1 MTLRHQRK
9 LRRSLFG
16 GLFAVVLVLGLTANS
31 FAQTPTPVRRATATP
46 TAAPLV
52 CRNSTSIAVGRS
64 VNGQITTTTPSVCYK
79 FQGRKGDTIT
89 LAMKKTKGTTTFH
102 PKLELSGPGNLR
114 VTDDPVRQDAKIS
127 RTLSS
132 DGVYTIVA
140 SSSKN
145 QGIGSYTLTLTK
157 Q

>member
-1 MTLRHQRK
+1 MTLKHQRR
-9 LRRSLFG
+9 LRKSLFG
-16 GLFAVVLVLGLTANS
+16 GLVAAVLVLGLTAS
-31 FAQTPTPVRRATATP
+31 SVAQTPTPVRRATATP

-79 FQGRKGDTIT
+79 FKGRKGDKITI
-89 LAMKKTKGTTTFH
+89 AMKKTKGTTTFH
-102 PKLELSGPGNLR
+102 PKLDLSGPGSLR
-114 VTDDPVRQDAKIS
+114 MTDDPARQDAKIS

-132 DGVYTIVA
+132 DGDYTIVA

-145 QGIGSYTLTLTK
+145 QGIGSYTLTLTR